1 MMQTKARKTNT
12 QSRKLM
18 GICASTL
25 CSQIYLFSNIEEDE
39 GEKYTHFQT
48 ETGIARFVLIHTNM
62 MTARSGRFEG
72 AKTQMGKA
80 TLLSIIMNS
89 EASPGEPWVPEP
101 LISRTM

>member
-1 MMQTKARKTNT
+1 MQTKARKTNT

-18 GICASTL
+18 GIFASTL

-39 GEKYTHFQT
+39 EEKYTHFQT
-48 ETGIARFVLIHTNM
+48 ETGVARRFVLIHNNT

-80 TLLSIIMNS
+80 TLLSIIMNF
-89 EASPGEPWVPEP
+89 EASPGEPWVS
-101 LISRTM
+101 LISRTMRE